1 MTGGRVLMGL
11 MVPLS
16 LLLAGVAAIILL
28 AGGPARAAP
37 GDRFFACDRYDGDL
51 RAAVDRWWDD
61 WPDWVDWK
69 SQIFQESRCRPGVA
83 SPAGALGLAQFMP
96 ATWVDILKRLGEDP
110 RAIPRTQARMSIRAG
125 AYYMRVLRDQWRG
138 WSGSRDPAEIQRHA
152 QAGYNAGSGHILN
165 AWRRCGRPAG
175 WSATR
180 ECLPAVTG
188 KHSAETIAYVDLI
201 AQWRGLLGR
210 RR

>member
-1 MTGGRVLMGL
+1 MIRPRGWC
-11 MVPLS
+11 
-16 LLLAGVAAIILL
+16 LALALAALW
-28 AGGPARAAP
+28 AVSAPASSAAP
-37 GDRFFACDRYDGDL
+37 GDRFLACDRYDGDV

-61 WPDWVDWK
+61 WPDWRDWK
-69 SQIFQESRCRPGVA
+69 SQLFQESRCRPGAV

-96 ATWVDILKRLGEDP
+96 ATWVDILRRLGEDP
-110 RAIPRTQARMSIRAG
+110 RAVPRTQARMSIRAG

-138 WSGSRDPAEIQRHA
+138 WSKSADAAEVQRHA

-175 WSATR
+175 WAVTR
-180 ECLPAVTG
+180 DCLPSVTG
-188 KHSAETIAYVDLI
+188 KHAAETIAYVDLI
-201 AQWRGLLGR
+201 AEWRAMLGR